1 MFGRQEAAKRVLA
14 KFCEQSEATFLHIGS
29 PLSQSRGRPACLPA
43 SGAPSAGAFRR
54 NSANGGAEREDVG
67 PLHCSPMAHNGLS
80 PAWCRSRPPQL
91 FILY

>member
-1 MFGRQEAAKRVLA
+1 MKATRSREAGSCEILRAKRSNIFAHRVA
-14 KFCEQSEATFLHIGS
+14 PITEQ
-29 PLSQSRGRPACLPA
+29 GRPVCLPA

-54 NSANGGAEREDVG
+54 NSANGGAEREDAG
-67 PLHCSPMAHNGLS
+67 PLHCSPMAHNGLR